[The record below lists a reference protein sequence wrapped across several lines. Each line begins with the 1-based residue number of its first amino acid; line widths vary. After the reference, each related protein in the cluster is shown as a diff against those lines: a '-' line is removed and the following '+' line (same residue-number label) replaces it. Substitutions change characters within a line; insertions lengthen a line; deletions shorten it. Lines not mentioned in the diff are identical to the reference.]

1 MTSLRA
7 AVVTVSDRS
16 HRGVRED
23 SAGPVAVAALREA
36 GFACDD
42 ASIIPDGVD
51 AVEKELRA
59 LIGDGARVIV
69 TCGGTGVSPRD
80 LTPEGTAR
88 VLDREVPGVAER
100 LRADGAA
107 DTPLSA
113 LSRGRAGVAAT
124 TFIVNLPG
132 SPKAVASGMPFLV
145 RIASHVVSQLEGGDH

>member
-42 ASIIPDGVD
+42 ASVIPDGVD

-59 LIGDGARVIV
+59 LIGARARVIV

-88 VLDREVPGVAER
+88 VLDRDIRPE
-100 LRADGAA
+100 
-107 DTPLSA
+107 LSNSSA
-113 LSRGRAGVAAT
+113 
-124 TFIVNLPG
+124 
-132 SPKAVASGMPFLV
+132 PFSS
-145 RIASHVVSQLEGGDH
+145 A